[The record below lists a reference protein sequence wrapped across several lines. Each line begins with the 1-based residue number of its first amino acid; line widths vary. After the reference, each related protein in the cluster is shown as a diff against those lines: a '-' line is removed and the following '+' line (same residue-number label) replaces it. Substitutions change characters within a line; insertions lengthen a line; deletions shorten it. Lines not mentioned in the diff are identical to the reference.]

1 MAENQPLTNGSSYGA
16 TTTPNGSN
24 AATTKPATPTG
35 AHSMDLLR
43 TSSSKNPI
51 NTSSNVLLL
60 YRMNELQHLGRVN
73 FGLAVGT
80 LLYLATN
87 VVLFTFNAM
96 DRNDD
101 ACGDPEG
108 IKYARCG
115 SPVSPLQ
122 FHIYEF
128 WAGFLFACIEATSLI
143 FTPRALSTVSKR
155 PGLLRT
161 VLMFDIMSTF
171 IAAVLVT
178 FNLDVFEVP
187 AHEIEFS
194 NELTLALVSIIFL
207 RSLTRGRDEKGV
219 LVASMIAICAPLFQ
233 LAVYNSPLKYGEQYA
248 HAVEFTFGAANCFV
262 TFWFC
267 LDNWFVA
274 EEELRCIKYGD
285 PVSCRHCIVSHSLKK
300 AELATHSL
308 V

>member
-1 MAENQPLTNGSSYGA
+1 M
-16 TTTPNGSN
+16 
-24 AATTKPATPTG
+24 
-35 AHSMDLLR
+35 
-43 TSSSKNPI
+43 
-51 NTSSNVLLL
+51 
-60 YRMNELQHLGRVN
+60 
-73 FGLAVGT
+73 
-80 LLYLATN
+80 
-87 VVLFTFNAM
+87 
-96 DRNDD
+96 
-101 ACGDPEG
+101 
-108 IKYARCG
+108 
-115 SPVSPLQ
+115 SPLQ

-143 FTPRALSTVSKR
+143 FTPRALATVSKR

-194 NELTLALVSIIFL
+194 NELTLALVNIIFL
-207 RSLTRGRDEKGV
+207 RSLARGRGEKGV
-219 LVASMIAICAPLFQ
+219 LVASLLAICAPLFQ

-300 AELATHSL
+300 AELATHRVNSL

>member
-1 MAENQPLTNGSSYGA
+1 
-16 TTTPNGSN
+16 
-24 AATTKPATPTG
+24 
-35 AHSMDLLR
+35 
-43 TSSSKNPI
+43 
-51 NTSSNVLLL
+51 
-60 YRMNELQHLGRVN
+60 
-73 FGLAVGT
+73 
-80 LLYLATN
+80 
-87 VVLFTFNAM
+87 
-96 DRNDD
+96 
-101 ACGDPEG
+101 
-108 IKYARCG
+108 
-115 SPVSPLQ
+115 
-122 FHIYEF
+122 
-128 WAGFLFACIEATSLI
+128 
-143 FTPRALSTVSKR
+143 
-155 PGLLRT
+155 
-161 VLMFDIMSTF
+161 MFDIMSTF
-171 IAAVLVT
+171 IAAILVT

-219 LVASMIAICAPLFQ
+219 LVASLLAICAPLFQ

>member
-1 MAENQPLTNGSSYGA
+1 MAEKQPLTNGSYG
-16 TTTPNGSN
+16 
-24 AATTKPATPTG
+24 ATTKPATPTG

-101 ACGDPEG
+101 ECGDPEG

-143 FTPRALSTVSKR
+143 FTPRALATVSKR

-171 IAAVLVT
+171 IAAILVT

-194 NELTLALVSIIFL
+194 NELTLALVNIIFL
-207 RSLTRGRDEKGV
+207 RSLARGRGEKGV
-219 LVASMIAICAPLFQ
+219 LVASLLAICAPLFQ

-300 AELATHSL
+300 AELATHRVNSL